1 MPEKILIVDDD
12 IDTLRLVRLMLERQG
27 FEVVE
32 ASNGRL
38 ALDIAQRETPDLIL
52 LDIMMP
58 DLDGF
63 EVTRQLRDDTH
74 TGEIPII
81 MFTAKTQ
88 VDDKLMGFEVGAD
101 DYITKPTQPRELF
114 AHIKA
119 VLSRT
124 MKTRELT
131 PISDKGYLI
140 GMLAAKG
147 GLGITTLTINLGIAI
162 HNLTEKEV
170 IVAEFRPGQ
179 GSLSLQ
185 LGYLK
190 PEGLTRLVERKT
202 ANLLPRDVESQ
213 LVTHS
218 SGVRI
223 LMSSYKPVNAKLIN
237 EAKAFENITNN
248 LAFMGRYVLLD
259 LGASLSPMAERVLA
273 HCDEVVIATEPT
285 PNTVIQTKEM
295 INDVLNLGVGE
306 GRMKLVLVNRV
317 RSSMQL
323 SWTQVQEELEQ
334 RIATVFTPAPELAY
348 QANSNNIPM
357 IILQPNSVTA
367 EQFYKLATEITQH
380 GH

>member
-27 FEVVE
+27 YEVVE
-32 ASNGRL
+32 ASNGRM
-38 ALDIAQRETPDLIL
+38 AVDIALRDTPDLIL

-58 DLDGF
+58 DMDGY
-63 EVTRQLRDDTH
+63 EVTRLLRDDTH
-74 TGEIPII
+74 TADIPII

-131 PISDKGYLI
+131 PISDKGYVI
-140 GMLAAKG
+140 GALAAKG
-147 GLGITTLTINLGIAI
+147 GLGITTLVINLGIAI

-170 IVAEFRPGQ
+170 VVAEFRPGQ

-190 PEGLTRLVERKT
+190 PEGLTRLIERKT

-218 SGVRI
+218 SGVRL
-223 LMSSYKPVNAKLIN
+223 LMSSYKPINAKLLN
-237 EAKAFENITNN
+237 GVKAFENITNN
-248 LAFMGRYVLLD
+248 LAFMARYVIID
-259 LGASLSPMAERVLA
+259 LGATLSPMAEKVLS

-295 INDVLNLGVGE
+295 INDVLELGVGE
-306 GRMKLVLVNRV
+306 GRMKIVLVNRV

-367 EQFYKLATEITQH
+367 EQYYKLATEITQH
-380 GH
+380 GR